1 MPLPDFA
8 TLQPVEPKPVLPD
21 FDSLK
26 PVTGT
31 PRFDTSQV
39 KLDPQ
44 QAAQM
49 QAGTP
54 DLSTESFESWLPRQK
69 PIPEETLR
77 PLTGWE
83 RFKQSAQINLEKVF
97 PGMAEKGSP
106 APTEVVGQTA
116 MLLPVGMP
124 ERLGK
129 LVYAYFAARTA
140 LDQPAIFSAI
150 KDELQRGDY
159 T

>member
-49 QAGTP
+49 AGRGIDPEHIDPSMTMA
-54 DLSTESFESWLPRQK
+54 DIVSGRGGSTESAANVYRAAGTALRHPLQTGRAVLSGAGLSGAVLSGAGDVARSAGADLVATLFND
-69 PIPEETLR
+69 PEY
-77 PLTGWE
+77 GG
-83 RFKQSAQINLEKVF
+83 NLK
-97 PGMAEKGSP
+97 
-106 APTEVVGQTA
+106 A
-116 MLLPVGMP
+116 MSKDDSLPVDKF
-124 ERLGK
+124 LGE
-129 LVYAYFAARTA
+129 VSR
-140 LDQPAIFSAI
+140 
-150 KDELQRGDY
+150 
-159 T
+159 